1 MLDFVFKL
9 LWNRL
14 QSYIPAEPQHPGFSF
29 QADAQNSEV
38 LYSYKHV
45 LTPLCLAIH
54 IPCTHLWEKIICL
67 HQKQLL
73 HHPKH
78 VSPFTRRG
86 SLILNPSNTP
96 RTRLALFRFT
106 SCTFLHTK
114 GQKIAPMTLETCSSV
129 PGQLHFACNWM
140 VLWRHV
146 AFYADE
152 EPKEGCLNNLLI
164 FCLAPAKK
172 K

>member
-1 MLDFVFKL
+1 MEQTAKLHSSRASAPWIQFSGWCPKLWGFVF
-9 LWNRL
+9 L
-14 QSYIPAEPQHPGFSF
+14 QACF
-29 QADAQNSEV
+29 V
-38 LYSYKHV
+38 
-45 LTPLCLAIH
+45 TPLCLAIH

-172 K
+172 KWQ